1 MRKYRLITPIL
12 LSLGLI
18 ALPALLPQAKAAVP
32 EAQAPAAGMA
42 RVWFLRVSDSPNGN
56 VDGAAPVVFANGTA
70 LGTLPAGADFYRDFP
85 AGTYRFTVQ
94 SYGLPT
100 PQADTV
106 QLAPGTQTYLQVQ
119 WTPTWEEGYA
129 PGTGDDSHSFF
140 VLTMSPQLAEA
151 YLPSLTYL
159 GQR

>member
-1 MRKYRLITPIL
+1 MGKYRFIAPML
-12 LSLGLI
+12 LGLI
-18 ALPALLPQAKAAVP
+18 ALAALPPQANAAVP
-32 EAQAPAAGMA
+32 QAQPLAAGMA
-42 RVWFLRVSDSPNGN
+42 RVWFMRTSDSTNGN
-56 VDGAAPVVFANGTA
+56 VEGAAPVVFANTAA
-70 LGTLPAGADFYRDFP
+70 LGTLPSGTDFYRDFP
-85 AGTYRFTVQ
+85 AGTYQFTVQ
-94 SYGLPT
+94 PYGLPT
-100 PQADTV
+100 SQADTV

-119 WTPTWEEGYA
+119 WAPTWEEGYA